1 MEGEHVEVELRPMT
15 DEEFAEWFPGL
26 RERYAAEMVEEA
38 GATVDGAQKKA
49 EADMERLFPGGKP
62 SDEQIVYVIEE
73 RGRRAGELWIAERED
88 ELTGRGL
95 WIYDV
100 HVDEAFRGQG
110 LGRKA
115 MLFAEDEARRRGAS
129 QIGLNVFG
137 GNEVARNLYRSL
149 GYEELAAL
157 MRKDL

>member
-1 MEGEHVEVELRPMT
+1 VEIKVRPMT
-15 DEEFAEWFPGL
+15 DEEFADWFPTL
-26 RERYAAEMVEEA
+26 RERYATDMVDQA
-38 GATVDGAQKKA
+38 GASADGAQKKA

-62 SDEQIVYVIEE
+62 AEGQIVFVLEAD
-73 RGRRAGELWIAERED
+73 GGRAGELWIAEREA
-88 ELTGRGL
+88 ELTGRTL

-115 MLFAEDEARRRGAS
+115 MLFAEEEARRRGVS
-129 QIGLNVFG
+129 RISLNVFG

>member
-1 MEGEHVEVELRPMT
+1 MEVELRPMT
-15 DEEFAEWFPGL
+15 DEELAEWLP
-26 RERYAAEMVEEA
+26 RMRDSYVTDMVADA
-38 GATVDGAQKKA
+38 GAEPDAARRKS

-62 SDEQIVYVIEE
+62 ADGQIFFVLEAD
-73 RGRRAGELWIAERED
+73 GRRAGELWIAERED
-88 ELTGRGL
+88 ELTGPGL
-95 WIYDV
+95 WIYYV

-115 MLFAEDEARRRGAS
+115 MLFAEEEARRRGVS

-157 MRKDL
+157 MRKGL